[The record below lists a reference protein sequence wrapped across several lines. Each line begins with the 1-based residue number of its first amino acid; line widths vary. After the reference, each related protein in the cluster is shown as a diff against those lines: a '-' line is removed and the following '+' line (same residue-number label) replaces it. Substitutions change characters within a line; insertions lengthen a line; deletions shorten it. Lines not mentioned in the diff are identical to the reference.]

1 MNTFERLGLYG
12 SAPCWSRKG
21 KSRKTLR
28 REFNMRLHSKGR
40 DRRRDSGASTNWG
53 KGQLDS
59 EDVGQNRQRVVV
71 LRKAQLT
78 DPVLAGTR
86 ADDSCNNKPA

>member
-1 MNTFERLGLYG
+1 MNTFERLALYG
-12 SAPCWSRKG
+12 FAPSWSRKG

-28 REFNMRLHSKGR
+28 KEFSMRLHPKRR

-53 KGQLDS
+53 GGQS
-59 EDVGQNRQRVVV
+59 VSGDVGQNRQRVVV

-78 DPVLAGTR
+78 NPVLAETQG
-86 ADDSCNNKPA
+86 